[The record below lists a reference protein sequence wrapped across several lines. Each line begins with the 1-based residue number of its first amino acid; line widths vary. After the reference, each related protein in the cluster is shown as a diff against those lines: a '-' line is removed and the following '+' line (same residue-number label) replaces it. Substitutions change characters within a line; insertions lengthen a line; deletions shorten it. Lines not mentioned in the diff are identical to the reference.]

1 MKKTRVYIASP
12 YTIGRAACNVR
23 LQLEAQQILMDY
35 NFVPFAPLLNHFG
48 AIYHYRDEKEWF
60 DWDIEWLKVCD
71 ILIRIR
77 PEDEEGIEIPSG
89 GADIE
94 EKIAH
99 KYGLL
104 VFNFN
109 NLNELRDWAY
119 EFIKQK
125 EMQTEKEID
134 FEKMEKLWKL
144 VNPTKEEKERF
155 EKLAMKY
162 NYIK

>member
-1 MKKTRVYIASP
+1 MNKSRVYIASP

-48 AIYHYRDEKEWF
+48 AIYHYREEKEWF
-60 DWDIEWLKVCD
+60 KWDIEWLKVCD

-77 PEDEEGIEIPSG
+77 PKDDEGNEILSE
-89 GADIE
+89 GADLE
-94 EKIAH
+94 EKKANEL
-99 KYGLL
+99 GLL

-119 EFIKQK
+119 EFIKQEEK
-125 EMQTEKEID
+125 ETEKERE
-134 FEKMEKLWKL
+134 FKELEKIWKL
-144 VNPTKEEKERF
+144 ENPTEKQKEMFKE
-155 EKLAMKY
+155 LVMKY